1 MIELKYW
8 LLSGNYAGIVFQ
20 GGALLRRFREV
31 FCTDTHAKHSQGL
44 TVQLPA
50 MEILDPVKVQNR
62 VL

>member
-1 MIELKYW
+1 MPVLY
-8 LLSGNYAGIVFQ
+8 FQ